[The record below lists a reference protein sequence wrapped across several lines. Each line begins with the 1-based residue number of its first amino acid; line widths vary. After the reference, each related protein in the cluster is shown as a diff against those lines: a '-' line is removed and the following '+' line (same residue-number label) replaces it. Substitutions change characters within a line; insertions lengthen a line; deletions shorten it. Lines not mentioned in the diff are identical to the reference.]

1 MVRRDKLVL
10 SFDDAAR
17 KAFVTGFRSR
27 KAARVRA
34 AERGR
39 AAAVRAASLAARAER
54 RAAAGAGGAG
64 DAATTVEDVPDVLAC
79 EAPADPFSA
88 RVFGAATVRVTT
100 AYALPAAGEADDDA
114 ANEDALRALAARH
127 KARKAAKGGRGA
139 KAPKAQQQKR

>member
-17 KAFVTGFRSR
+17 TAFVTGFRSR

-39 AAAVRAASLAARAER
+39 AAAVRAASLSARAER
-54 RAAAGAGGAG
+54 RAAAGVGGAG
-64 DAATTVEDVPDVLAC
+64 DAATTVEDVPDVFAS
-79 EAPADPFSA
+79 EAPADAFSA

-127 KARKAAKGGRGA
+127 KARKAARGGRDA
-139 KAPKAQQQKR
+139 KPARAQKQR